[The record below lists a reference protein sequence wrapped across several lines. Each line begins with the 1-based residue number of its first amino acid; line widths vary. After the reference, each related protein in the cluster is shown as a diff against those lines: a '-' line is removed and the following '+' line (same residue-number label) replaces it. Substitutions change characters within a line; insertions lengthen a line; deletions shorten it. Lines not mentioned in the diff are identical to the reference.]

1 MSSLH
6 VKIVDETS
14 LGADIKQASGPRFSD
29 KPFVLCKHLIDQFAQ
44 TDAATVAAGSLSLR

>member
-14 LGADIKQASGPRFSD
+14 LGADIKQASGRRFSD